1 MQQAQNTAADFQFIT
16 EVPKAARVVG
26 FVLNDLTAEFNAGS
40 PVFGEKLA
48 AKWIP
53 VSFKDW
59 AGREIVR
66 VYADE
71 WGTYN
76 ALLPSTFSINVP
88 SPSGVSPNMITLV
101 LNDPI
106 RADGTQDP
114 YYDPTYAVSPWT
126 LNYHPGKTT
135 YVDTP
140 IVPIRA
146 FAAAG
151 TGFSTAPVSG
161 TPAIRALDGPGAGTA
176 PLICTNTHTLPQ
188 SITLTALGPTAVID
202 PATGTNVNRD
212 YGFGTAGTVTLNR
225 PGLAP
230 LTLATTSW
238 ANLSIT
244 ATVPSGA
251 TSGTL
256 MVTRGGVSSEIG
268 VQLTIAN
275 CSLTTVRNVV
285 PNTAPYPTIQS
296 AIDAANAG
304 DLIMVAPG
312 TYNENVVMYKPVHLQ
327 GAGAG
332 STFIN
337 ANPNPLDRLQAFHA
351 KLNTLG
357 ARQFAAFLL
366 DDPFV
371 AAEAPGVFVLGE
383 LAYTGGTLNP
393 GNPFSTP
400 GQASIDGFTISG
412 SKAGGGIFAV
422 AGASNLTISNNNIAN
437 NQGNRA
443 GGIGVGTVGFDSQND
458 NVVIRNNKVHAN
470 GGVDGSG
477 GIAMNEGSENYRIES
492 NLVTGNF
499 SRFNGGGIAHNGFSA
514 GTGLILKNRILFNE
528 VFFGALLNLA
538 GDGGGIF
545 VGDTVAGVEGTGN
558 VIIDANLIQGNLT
571 GAGSG
576 AGIRAFAVNAA
587 DVAAAPDRWTRTGTG

>member
-1 MQQAQNTAADFQFIT
+1 
-16 EVPKAARVVG
+16 
-26 FVLNDLTAEFNAGS
+26 
-40 PVFGEKLA
+40 
-48 AKWIP
+48 
-53 VSFKDW
+53 
-59 AGREIVR
+59 
-66 VYADE
+66 
-71 WGTYN
+71 
-76 ALLPSTFSINVP
+76 
-88 SPSGVSPNMITLV
+88 MITLV

-151 TGFSTAPVSG
+151 TGFSTAPASG
-161 TPAIRALDGPGAGTA
+161 TPAIRAVDGPGTGTA
-176 PLICTNTHTLPQ
+176 PLICTNVNALPQ
-188 SITLTALGPTAVID
+188 AITLTALGPTVVID
-202 PATGTNVNRD
+202 PTTGTNVTRD
-212 YGFGTAGTVTLNR
+212 FGFGTAGSVTLNR

-230 LTLATTSW
+230 LTLATPTW
-238 ANLSIT
+238 GNLSIT
-244 ATVPSGA
+244 ATVPAGA

-256 MVTRGGVSSEIG
+256 MVARGAVTSEIG

-275 CSLTTVRNVV
+275 CGLTTVRNV
-285 PNTAPYPTIQS
+285 PSATYPTIQS

-337 ANPNPLDRLQAFHA
+337 ANPNPIDRLQAFHA

-357 ARQFAAFLL
+357 AREYAAFLL

-371 AAEAPGVFVLGE
+371 IAEAPGVFVLGE

-400 GQASIDGFTISG
+400 GRASIDGFTISG

-422 AGASNLTISNNNIAN
+422 AGASNLVISNNNIAN
-437 NQGNRA
+437 NQGTRA
-443 GGIGVGTVGFDSQND
+443 GGIGIGTVGFDSQND

-477 GIAMNEGSENYRIES
+477 GIAMNEGSENYLVEG

-514 GTGLILKNRILFNE
+514 GENVIRKNKILFNE
-528 VFFGALLNLA
+528 VFFGALLNL
-538 GDGGGIF
+538 GRRRRRRLRRRHGGWRRRHRQRHDRREPDPRQYDRRGLRS
-545 VGDTVAGVEGTGN
+545 GHPGVCGERRRRGCH
-558 VIIDANLIQGNLT
+558 
-571 GAGSG
+571 
-576 AGIRAFAVNAA
+576 A
-587 DVAAAPDRWTRTGTG
+587 DRGHQLEPSHDHQQHHRQ